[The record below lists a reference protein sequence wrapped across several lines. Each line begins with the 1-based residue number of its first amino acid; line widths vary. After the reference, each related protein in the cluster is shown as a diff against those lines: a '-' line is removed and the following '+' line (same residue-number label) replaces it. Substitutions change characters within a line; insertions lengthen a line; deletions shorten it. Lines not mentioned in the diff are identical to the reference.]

1 MIFDA
6 TVAGRTLR
14 VEVRPREDGRFT
26 VTLDGR
32 ALDVDYQP
40 AGGDF
45 ASLLVDGRSYEA
57 GLERLEH
64 GYRVV
69 LTEDT
74 LDVELLD
81 AARGAV
87 VSKKGQSG
95 IAKVSAPMP
104 GKIVKLLVE
113 TGQLVAAGQGL
124 LVMEA
129 MKMENEIRS
138 PREGRVREVRVAERQ
153 AVETGALLVVVD

>member
-1 MIFDA
+1 M
-6 TVAGRTLR
+6 
-14 VEVRPREDGRFT
+14 
-26 VTLDGR
+26 
-32 ALDVDYQP
+32 
-40 AGGDF
+40 
-45 ASLLVDGRSYEA
+45 
-57 GLERLEH
+57 
-64 GYRVV
+64 
-69 LTEDT
+69 LTDDT
-74 LDVELLD
+74 LDVELVD

-87 VSKKGQSG
+87 VSKKGQG
-95 IAKVSAPMP
+95 GTAKVSAPMP

-138 PREGRVREVRVAERQ
+138 PREGRVREVRVSERQ

>member
-6 TVAGRTLR
+6 SVAGRTLR

-26 VTLDGR
+26 VTVDGR
-32 ALDVDYQP
+32 VLDVDYQP

-45 ASLLVDGRSYEA
+45 ASLLVDGHSYEA
-57 GLERLEH
+57 GLERLET

-69 LTEDT
+69 LTDDT
-74 LDVELLD
+74 LDVELVD

-87 VSKKGQSG
+87 VSKKGHG
-95 IAKVSAPMP
+95 GTARVAAPMP

-113 TGQLVAAGQGL
+113 PGEVVAAGQGL